1 MMKFDHIGI
10 FVKSLE
16 IGQKH
21 LTKIFKINNWSQ
33 IYYDPVQKVDVQFGY
48 DISNIC
54 YELVAPNGENNPVD
68 KVLKDGKNVLNHVAY
83 KVNNI
88 NDEIVRLQNNRC
100 LLISG
105 PNPAIAF
112 ENKKIAFL
120 YTPLKFI
127 IELIEQ

>member
-10 FVKSLE
+10 FVNSLE

-21 LTKIFKINNWSQ
+21 LNEIFEIKAWSQ
-33 IYYDPVQKVDVQFGY
+33 VFFDPIQKVQVQFGY
-48 DISNIC
+48 DSSKIC
-54 YELVAPNGENNPVD
+54 YELVVPKGENNPVD
-68 KVLKDGKNVLNHVAY
+68 KVLKDGKYILNHVAY
-83 KVNNI
+83 KVENI
-88 NDEIVRLQNNRC
+88 DATIKRLKDKRC

-112 ENKKIAFL
+112 KNKKIAFL

-127 IELIEQ
+127 IEIIEK

>member
-1 MMKFDHIGI
+1 MKFDHIGI

>member
-1 MMKFDHIGI
+1 MKFDHIGI

-88 NDEIVRLQNNRC
+88 NDEIVRLQNN
-100 LLISG
+100 
-105 PNPAIAF
+105 
-112 ENKKIAFL
+112 KIL
-120 YTPLKFI
+120 SKS
-127 IELIEQ
+127 